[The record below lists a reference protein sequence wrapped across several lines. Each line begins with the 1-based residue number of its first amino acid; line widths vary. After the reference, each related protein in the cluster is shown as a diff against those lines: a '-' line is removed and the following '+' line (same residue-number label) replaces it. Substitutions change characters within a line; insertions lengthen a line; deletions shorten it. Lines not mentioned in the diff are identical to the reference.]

1 MAHIAMN
8 LQDFLATTCM
18 QLPATAS
25 SIKFEHHIAYT
36 VGDKIFCITDP
47 DMACS
52 VSLKCDPERFDEL
65 TQRSGVTQ
73 APYFARG
80 QWIHIDSIQAFTARE
95 WQLLVAESYQLVV
108 RKLTKAQRS
117 ALGIG

>member
-1 MAHIAMN
+1 MDI
-8 LQDFLATTCM
+8 QDFLATICL
-18 QLPATAS
+18 QLPATVS

-36 VGDKIFCITDP
+36 VGGKIFCITDP

-52 VSLKCDPERFDEL
+52 VSLKCNPEKFDEL
-65 TQRSGVTQ
+65 TQHNGVTQ

-80 QWIHIDSIQAFTARE
+80 QWIHIEQLQSFTVRE
-95 WQLLVAESYQLVV
+95 WQLLVTESYQLVV
-108 RKLTKAQRS
+108 QKLTKSQKL